1 MKTKEMT
8 ERQKII
14 LKHIVNEY
22 IATATAVGSKTII
35 SKYMPEISG
44 ATVRNDM
51 AYLEELGY
59 LEKNHTSSGRI
70 PSNLAYKFYEKN
82 FSSPVIEENLKLKLR
97 NVFLN
102 RKTSINAIIDE
113 SCKIISEATHL
124 PLITIENTEDVL
136 LKRIDLIVIN
146 NQTAL
151 IVLITSSGDINKN
164 IIQLN
169 DAQTL
174 KDISICIRIFNDRLI
189 DCPIS
194 QLNERLNSSKEIIR
208 QKVQGYEFVLE
219 EVIDRIFTFKTKVVK
234 NVHGQS
240 SLLSLPEFQD
250 RKKLEEILKILEST
264 SIWEHIAFRQ
274 EQTGMQT
281 IITFGD
287 EVNHEDFIFASTD
300 IDLGDESKTK
310 IVIVSPTR
318 VDYSKIKGLLEYI
331 KNEFE
336 KEIKK

>member
-8 ERQKII
+8 ERQKQI

-22 IATATAVGSKTII
+22 VSTAVPVGSKTII
-35 SKYMPEISG
+35 SKYMPDISG

-51 AYLEELGY
+51 AFLEELGY
-59 LEKNHTSSGRI
+59 LEKNHTSSGRV
-70 PSNLAYKFYEKN
+70 PSNLGYKFYEKN
-82 FSSPVIEENLKLKLR
+82 FSAPVVEENLKLKLR

-102 RKTSINAIIDE
+102 RKNSINAIIDE

-124 PLITIENTEDVL
+124 PLITIENPEEIL
-136 LKRIDLIVIN
+136 LKRIDLVEIN
-146 NQTAL
+146 NQTAI
-151 IVLITSSGDINKN
+151 IVLITSSGDITKN
-164 IIQLN
+164 IIQLDN
-169 DAQTL
+169 PQLL
-174 KDISICIRIFNDRLI
+174 KDISICVRIFNDRLI
-189 DCPIS
+189 DCPI
-194 QLNERLNSSKEIIR
+194 NKIEDRLNSIKEIIR
-208 QKVQGYEFVLE
+208 EKVQSYEFVLE
-219 EVIDRIFTFKTKVVK
+219 EVIDRIFTFKSKVVK

-250 RKKLEEILKILEST
+250 RKKLEEVLKILEST
-264 SIWEHIAFRQ
+264 SIWEHIAYRQ

-281 IITFGD
+281 TITFGD

-300 IDLGDESKTK
+300 IELGDESKTK
-310 IVIVSPTR
+310 IVMVSPTR